1 MFKRRKFLLL
11 LALVLILG
19 LSVKIEVWGDFKN
32 DEAYKSIRLI
42 VEALTLIQNNY
53 LEIDKINTQ
62 DLIHGAI
69 EGAIGKLGDPHT
81 RFMNP
86 ELYKEMKV
94 ETQGS
99 FGGLGVVVTIR
110 DEKLLV
116 ISPIEG
122 TPAHKIGVKAADHII
137 EIDNEPTKNLTLFE
151 VVRRLRGRPGTKV
164 RITVEREGEE
174 APLKFEITR
183 AVIEIESV
191 KHGVIKE
198 GIGYIRIVN
207 FSQDT
212 PQELKKAL
220 NDLDK
225 RDIKSLILDLR
236 NNPGGLL
243 EVAVPVADCFIREG
257 SIVSIKGRDQKEE
270 VFKAKQEGT
279 FRDVPLVLL
288 INGAS
293 ASASEIVAGAIQDT
307 KRGVILGTK
316 SFGKGS
322 VQTVLPLKDGSGM
335 AITTAKY
342 YTPSGLCIH
351 EVGIT
356 PDIIVEDVKLSKAE
370 IKMLKRLN
378 EKGLIEKFLKS
389 HPGDYTEKDFEGFL
403 EEIKTE
409 GIELNKS
416 IIKRRLDEETWKIK
430 GEQAPLYHLE
440 TDIQLQRAIDLL
452 VAREIF
458 HKGL

>member
-403 EEIKTE
+403 EEI
-409 GIELNKS
+409 
-416 IIKRRLDEETWKIK
+416 
-430 GEQAPLYHLE
+430 
-440 TDIQLQRAIDLL
+440 
-452 VAREIF
+452 
-458 HKGL
+458 